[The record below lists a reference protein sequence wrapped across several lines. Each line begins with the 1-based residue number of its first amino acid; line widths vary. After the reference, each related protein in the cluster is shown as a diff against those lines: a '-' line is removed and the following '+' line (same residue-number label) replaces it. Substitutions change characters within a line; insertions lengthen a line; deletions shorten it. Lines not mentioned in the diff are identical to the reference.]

1 MFMISKGITINDLRE
16 VGHSTFD
23 PTGRKGWAFLTRSD
37 NGGLVCLAVTKS
49 GGACV
54 TACPTSFRWT

>member
-37 NGGLVCLAVTKS
+37 NGELVCLAVTK
-49 GGACV
+49 GGGGWHVKPVVC
-54 TACPTSFRWT
+54 C